1 MVFGNF
7 KRTFPT
13 PQSGLPE
20 LLFDEGVQAYKSF
33 CMNVSLYA
41 VQQSEQNL
49 MKTSNLIPFDDDE
62 LFQQSTEDE
71 EDINM
76 LFKTNETINFKDG
89 KGINREVTY
98 LGPNL
103 SNGI

>member
-1 MVFGNF
+1 
-7 KRTFPT
+7 
-13 PQSGLPE
+13 
-20 LLFDEGVQAYKSF
+20 
-33 CMNVSLYA
+33 MNVSLYT

-49 MKTSNLIPFDDDE
+49 LKTSNLIPFDDDE

-76 LFKTNETINFKDG
+76 LFMTNALINFKDG
-89 KGINREVTY
+89 KGINQEVTY

-103 SNGI
+103 SDGI